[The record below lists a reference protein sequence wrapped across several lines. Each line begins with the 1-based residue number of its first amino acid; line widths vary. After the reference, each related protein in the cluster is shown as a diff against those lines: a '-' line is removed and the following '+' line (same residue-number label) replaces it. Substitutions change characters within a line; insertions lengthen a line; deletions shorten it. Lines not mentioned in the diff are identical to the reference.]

1 MAEKPSTSDAS
12 GSGGGGFIPD
22 DASSFRGVLVTY
34 GWVTLK
40 KDGNKLVSSRLRLD
54 MTTRQ
59 LYQRQWE
66 RNNRVESGAVGAP
79 LRITI
84 TPEDKE
90 VDPSAFAFGGLFPG
104 TLHAHGKLVE
114 SHRASYSIGVAGV
127 YLLHVRLRKQAA
139 SLPGSPF
146 LLKVHPGPAFAA
158 QTKLPT
164 EIRGEVGGLCSIVM
178 LTGDRIGNRC
188 VKGGAAIVSYCG
200 DMEPKKDK
208 GLVQNVQAEKKP
220 TPPPDA
226 SVKGSTGTKGVN
238 PVEVLRVPEGTSQ
251 PVVSVIDMQDGS
263 YKLVF
268 NGTRT
273 GLYITTV
280 KIAGLHVVNSPTKVY
295 LSPSPRP
302 DLKRCVLH
310 GDGLKQ
316 VAKAELGKFWIEFFD
331 VYGNAIRTF
340 YGKSFTDA
348 QSRKDFE
355 MQVRVRISPV
365 GISVNG
371 QIEPG
376 EIMPYPFEGS
386 WNDELGRFVITYTP
400 HASGQYSLHV
410 YREVAG
416 SSREGLPGSPF
427 PLNVL
432 TNSKDQVVDTNAVVD
447 ASGIVSQDY
456 KIQRSV
462 FEDAEKRWGAF
473 TVDAFASSATAL
485 TFRFWAKNKTS
496 GAEGMDAF
504 GQRWGASERVW
515 AHPPPE
521 LMPDLIKLLMRSD
534 RLSEVIVVAPFRPT
548 TDWYYALVKLCD
560 DSVKLSAGKLLK
572 AFARGAGL

>member
-1 MAEKPSTSDAS
+1 M
-12 GSGGGGFIPD
+12 
-22 DASSFRGVLVTY
+22 
-34 GWVTLK
+34 
-40 KDGNKLVSSRLRLD
+40 
-54 MTTRQ
+54 
-59 LYQRQWE
+59 
-66 RNNRVESGAVGAP
+66 
-79 LRITI
+79 
-84 TPEDKE
+84 
-90 VDPSAFAFGGLFPG
+90 
-104 TLHAHGKLVE
+104 
-114 SHRASYSIGVAGV
+114 
-127 YLLHVRLRKQAA
+127 
-139 SLPGSPF
+139 
-146 LLKVHPGPAFAA
+146 
-158 QTKLPT
+158 
-164 EIRGEVGGLCSIVM
+164 
-178 LTGDRIGNRC
+178 
-188 VKGGAAIVSYCG
+188 
-200 DMEPKKDK
+200 
-208 GLVQNVQAEKKP
+208 
-220 TPPPDA
+220 
-226 SVKGSTGTKGVN
+226 
-238 PVEVLRVPEGTSQ
+238 
-251 PVVSVIDMQDGS
+251 
-263 YKLVF
+263 
-268 NGTRT
+268 
-273 GLYITTV
+273 
-280 KIAGLHVVNSPTKVY
+280 Y

-316 VAKAELGKFWIEFFD
+316 VVKAEPGNFWIEFFD

-355 MQVRVRISPV
+355 KQVRVRISPV

-416 SSREGLPGSPF
+416 SSRDGLPGSPF

-456 KIQRSV
+456 KIQRSA

-485 TFRFWAKNKTS
+485 TIRFWSKNKTS

-504 GQRWGASERVW
+504 RQRWGASEKVW

-521 LMPDLIKLLMRSD
+521 LMPDLIKLLTRSD

-560 DSVKLSAGKLLK
+560 DSVKLSAGKLMKVADDAPSRLDTWPITLFRIP
-572 AFARGAGL
+572 AQSPPAAPSPPSSAPVPPPPPPPPPSP